1 MSQEVSDGS
10 TSTSV
15 VYGRLQAAS
24 GRFGGFERPLDRVGG
39 QGTWPARFGVAP
51 LGGTT
56 RSRAGA
62 DGGVVAPHNAGDA
75 AVGGPRGRDRPFAT
89 GERAAAHG
97 ARHFKK
103 VDRDLCW
110 GSEMRFRFIEDRRAD
125 YPVRILCEVLGVS
138 PAGYYA
144 WRSRPESQ
152 RSVANRELADDIKRV
167 HRETNGRYGSP
178 PIHLELTAQC
188 RRAIRPPIH
197 QSIRHP

>member
-24 GRFGGFERPLDRVGG
+24 GRSGGFERPLDRVGG

-103 VDRDLCW
+103 LSRAVPRLSRLETALCHYLRL
-110 GSEMRFRFIEDRRAD
+110 GGERPSD
-125 YPVRILCEVLGVS
+125 Y
-138 PAGYYA
+138 
-144 WRSRPESQ
+144 WRCNPR
-152 RSVANRELADDIKRV
+152 
-167 HRETNGRYGSP
+167 
-178 PIHLELTAQC
+178 
-188 RRAIRPPIH
+188 
-197 QSIRHP
+197 